1 MIVQLW
7 YILFKTNKNK
17 NIHPFDWNIFL
28 FDSSLRLFSK
38 QEAPYFEHD
47 SSSAQ
52 LQVETFGIGR
62 ANLYEL

>member
-1 MIVQLW
+1 M
-7 YILFKTNKNK
+7 NKNK